1 MYVLVIEYM
10 IRTGVWVVKENWGD
24 VGLGSVVL
32 GGQPILD
39 SRLGHGGITPPDA
52 YTPR

>member
-1 MYVLVIEYM
+1 M
-10 IRTGVWVVKENWGD
+10 IRTGVWVVKGNFEGD
-24 VGLGSVVL
+24 VGLGSVVSGG